1 VDGADLGGRPVA
13 GRTLRLAHRGDH
25 RVHRENTLAALVAA
39 LDLPGCDGVEFD
51 VRAARDGVPVV
62 IHDDTLARVQGRPEA
77 VGQLSAA
84 ELEVLDV
91 SRLEDVLAAL
101 PHRAFLDV
109 EIKESFGR
117 TLIEALAAGRGP
129 DLNNAVVSAF
139 EPGAIARV
147 RGLAPSWPCWLN
159 SDELGP
165 VTIRVAVDLG
175 CAGVSVGW
183 RALDPDAV
191 RAAQSAGLA
200 VAAWTVTERPVFTR
214 LVELGVQAICV
225 EGEAL
230 EG

>member
-1 VDGADLGGRPVA
+1 MDAEGPGARPAA

-25 RVHRENTLAALVAA
+25 RRYPENSLAALVAA

-51 VRAARDGVPVV
+51 VRASRDGVPVV
-62 IHDDTLARVQGRPEA
+62 IHDDTLTRVQGRPEA
-77 VGQLSAA
+77 VGQLGAA
-84 ELEVLDV
+84 ELEALGVP
-91 SRLEDVLAAL
+91 RLEDVLEAL

-117 TLIEALAAGRGP
+117 TLIEVLAAGRGP
-129 DLNNAVVSAF
+129 DLHNAVVSAF

-159 SDELGP
+159 SDDLGP
-165 VTIRVAVDLG
+165 ATIRTAADLG
-175 CAGVSVGW
+175 CAGIAVEW
-183 RALDPDAV
+183 RALDAEAV
-191 RAAQSAGLA
+191 AAARAEGLD
-200 VAAWTVTERPVFTR
+200 VAAWTVTQRAAWSR
-214 LVELGVQAICV
+214 LVGLGVVAICV